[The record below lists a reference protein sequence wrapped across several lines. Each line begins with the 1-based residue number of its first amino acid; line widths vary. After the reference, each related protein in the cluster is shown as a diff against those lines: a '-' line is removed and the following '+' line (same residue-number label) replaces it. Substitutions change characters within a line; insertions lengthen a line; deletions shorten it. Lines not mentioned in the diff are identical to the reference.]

1 VRLDAIGFGSLNLDE
16 FWEVS
21 HQFLRDHA
29 LQPGREYVRDLDWF
43 TRVYPRL
50 QKEAVQKAC
59 DPGGSAAN
67 MIAALSKMGFYTGF
81 YGAAGRID
89 AESLRLEEL
98 GLPENLR
105 IAHAGMPTGRCL
117 ALIDVDDPHRDRALV
132 ILPNANDLAG
142 SDELDR
148 SYFLRARWIHLTS
161 FVSSSPLRAQISLV
175 KMLAPAV
182 GLSFDP
188 GAVYA
193 ARSVNELEPLL
204 ARTQILFVTE
214 EEAEALTGELNQ
226 DAAVAKL
233 FVMGMGTVV
242 VKMGQ
247 RGLMAYD
254 RKRAHYQP
262 AIAPRQIR
270 DRTGAGDVA
279 AAGFLAGTMAGLTIP
294 HCLELAAAAAAR
306 SIEAYGR
313 GGYPDRDFFHSFA
326 SSRKGHDV

>member
-1 VRLDAIGFGSLNLDE
+1 MRLDAIGFGSLNLDE

-21 HQFLRDHA
+21 HQFLRDHD

-43 TRVYPRL
+43 ARVYPRL
-50 QKEAVQKAC
+50 QTEAVQKAC

-67 MIAALSKMGFYTGF
+67 MIAALRKMGFNTGF
-81 YGAAGRID
+81 YGAAGRTD
-89 AESLRLEEL
+89 VDNLRLEEL
-98 GLPENLR
+98 GLPENLSVKKLE
-105 IAHAGMPTGRCL
+105 MPTGRCL
-117 ALIDVDDPHRDRALV
+117 ALIDADDPHRDRALV

-148 SYFLRARWIHLTS
+148 DYFLRARWIHLTS
-161 FVSSSPLRAQISLV
+161 FVSSSPLQAQISMV
-175 KMLAPAV
+175 KTLTPNI

-193 ARSVNELEPLL
+193 ARRMHELEPVL

-214 EEAEALTGELNQ
+214 EEADTLTGESNR
-226 DAAVAKL
+226 DTAVAKL
-233 FVMGMGTVV
+233 LVMGVDAVV

-247 RGLMAYD
+247 RGLMAYE
-254 RKRAHYQP
+254 KEHAYYQP
-262 AIAPRQIR
+262 AVAPHQIK

-279 AAGFLAGTMAGLTIP
+279 AAGFLAGIMAGLTMP
-294 HCLELAAAAAAR
+294 RCLELAAAAAAR

-313 GGYPDRDFFHSFA
+313 GGYPDRDFFDGFA
-326 SSRKGHDV
+326 SSGKGPED